1 MNALVHQTGS
11 ILQHPCFSAKAAGRY
26 GRIHIPVAP
35 ACNIQCA
42 YCNRA
47 YDCINESRPGV
58 ASRVLHPEEALDYL
72 DEALSRMPFITV
84 AGIAGPGDA
93 FADPERTLT
102 TLERIRK
109 AHPALHLCLST
120 NGLAVAEHVDALV
133 HLRVGFVTVT
143 VNAVDPKIGGRIY
156 TKVSLGKQVLQG
168 SEAASLLV
176 ERQMDAIA
184 RLKARGITVKVNTV
198 VIPGINDTHTA
209 AVAERVA
216 RLKADLH
223 NLIALIPVS
232 GTPLEN
238 IAPPSVSSLAS
249 LRRAAEAFLPQ
260 MRHCG
265 RCRADAVGLLHDD
278 RSCPPSTQLLH
289 RRRAFGATL
298 NG

>member
-1 MNALVHQTGS
+1 MNDLFHGTGS
-11 ILQHPCFSAKAAGRY
+11 ISQHPCFDARAAGRC
-26 GRIHIPVAP
+26 GRIHLPVAP

-58 ASRVLHPEEALDYL
+58 ASRVLHPEDALDYL
-72 DEALSRMPFITV
+72 DEALFRMPFITV

-109 AHPALHLCLST
+109 AYPALHLCLST
-120 NGLAVAEHVDALV
+120 NGLAVPEHVDALV

-198 VIPGINDTHTA
+198 VIPGVNDTHTT
-209 AVAERVA
+209 AVAKRVA
-216 RLKADLH
+216 QLKADLH

-232 GTPLEN
+232 GTAFEN

-249 LRRAAEAFLPQ
+249 LRRASEAFLPQ

-265 RCRADAVGLLHDD
+265 RCRADAVGLIHDD
-278 RSCPPSTQLLH
+278 RSYWASTQLLH
-289 RRRAFGATL
+289 RRRAFGSTL